1 MYLCFRFVE
10 VLKSARNKLRSAGG
24 GLSQRKKVGDTT
36 KDLEGQ
42 SNDPR
47 GRNHIQTFVR
57 TDEGDEILILDASHS
72 HQNIFNTTTH
82 HNMSSPRY
90 DHHSK
95 AKLFVIFTMVGVLE
109 KAKS

>member
-1 MYLCFRFVE
+1 MYPCFRFVE

-24 GLSQRKKVGDTT
+24 GLSQRKKVGATT

-57 TDEGDEILILDASHS
+57 TDEGDEILILDTSNAQ
-72 HQNIFNTTTH
+72 QNIFNTTTTH

-90 DHHSK
+90 MITIQNEIVCN
-95 AKLFVIFTMVGVLE
+95 FYNGRRP
-109 KAKS
+109 

>member
-57 TDEGDEILILDASHS
+57 TDEGDEILILDTSNAQ
-72 HQNIFNTTTH
+72 QNIFNTTTH

-90 DHHSK
+90 MITIQNEIVCN
-95 AKLFVIFTMVGVLE
+95 FYNGRRP
-109 KAKS
+109 